1 MKLHRL
7 LAVLIVLF
15 SAAIAILM
23 HAQQNPAPESMVAIF
38 VVDGLR
44 PDSINTMDSPTLARL
59 RAEGA
64 EYTNSHSLFP
74 TVTRLNATALVT
86 GAYPAIN
93 GIVGNSMFAR
103 IVSPTNPFDTG
114 DYRQLLKL
122 ENAGG
127 RMVTVETL

>member
-1 MKLHRL
+1 MNVHRL
-7 LAVLIVLF
+7 FGLLIFLSSSGTAMWV
-15 SAAIAILM
+15 
-23 HAQQNPAPESMVAIF
+23 QQTPSPERMVAIF

-44 PDSINTMDSPTLARL
+44 PDSINSTDSPTLARL

-93 GIVGNSMFAR
+93 GIVGNSMFAP
-103 IVSPTNPFDTG
+103 IVSPTAPFDTG

-122 ENAGG
+122 ENTGG